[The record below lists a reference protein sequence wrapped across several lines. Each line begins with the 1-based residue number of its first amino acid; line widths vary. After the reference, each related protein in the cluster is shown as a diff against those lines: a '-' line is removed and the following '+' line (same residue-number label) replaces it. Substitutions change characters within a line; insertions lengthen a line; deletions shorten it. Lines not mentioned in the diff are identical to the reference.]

1 MRARKASRTTG
12 PQTTN
17 CQRRAAPKII
27 TASVRTPNH
36 VTQAALMGA
45 DIATVPFA
53 ALKKCVHH
61 PLADQGLVKFAAD
74 WKKVVEG

>member
-1 MRARKASRTTG
+1 M
-12 PQTTN
+12 
-17 CQRRAAPKII
+17 
-27 TASVRTPNH
+27 RTPHH

-61 PLADQGLVKFAAD
+61 PLTDKGLASFAAD
-74 WKKVVEG
+74 WEKVVNA